1 MFTRHRAAALVAL
14 ASSAFLVLQA
24 HAQAQPAQS
33 RGNQGMGH
41 HRDSTS
47 SLRADMRKLWE
58 DHITYTRN
66 FIISA
71 AAGSPDQ
78 QAVTERLLR
87 NQTDIGNAI
96 KPFYGDAA
104 GTQLTALLRNHITG
118 AAALVTAAKANDQ
131 ARVTQANNAWKANAD
146 SIAHFL
152 SAANPRNWPEA
163 TLKSEMARHLELT
176 LNEATA
182 QLHGDWAGSIRAYDQ
197 VHDQILRMADMLTD
211 GIAAQHP
218 DRVASR

>member
-1 MFTRHRAAALVAL
+1 MCNHSRALALALVV
-14 ASSAFLVLQA
+14 ASASTG
-24 HAQAQPAQS
+24 QAQTQS
-33 RGNQGMGH
+33 PSRNH
-41 HRDSTS
+41 ADSAS
-47 SLRADMRKLWE
+47 ALRADMRQLWE
-58 DHITYTRN
+58 DHIAYTRN

-104 GTQLTALLRNHITG
+104 GTQLTTLLRNHITT
-118 AAALVTAAKANDQ
+118 AAALVTAAKANDS
-131 ARVTQANNAWKANAD
+131 ARVTTVHNQWKANAD

-152 SAANPRNWPEA
+152 SAANARNWPEA
-163 TLKSEMARHLELT
+163 TLKTEMARHLELT
-176 LNEATA
+176 VNEATA

-197 VHDQILRMADMLTD
+197 VHEQILRMADMLSD
-211 GIAAQHP
+211 GISKQFPNRFAA
-218 DRVASR
+218 R